1 VGKPLAAHPSR
12 ESQRVA
18 DRQRIKDGMSQISP
32 TAPSAVRE
40 LWAYRE
46 LFYFMVWRDIK
57 VRYKQSILGGL
68 WAIIQPF
75 ATMLIF
81 TLFFNKLAGIEA
93 DNVPYPIFS
102 YSALLPWTYFS
113 GTITQMGNSL
123 VNNQHLITKVY
134 FPRITIPAASAI
146 RGLVDFAI
154 ASTILFGMMVYYQYV
169 PDWTLILW
177 ALLLVPLV
185 GLAMG
190 VGMIFAAVNVK
201 YRDVQHIL
209 PFVVQIWL
217 FITPIIWPMSMIPEK
232 YRLLVALNPL
242 AGIIEAF
249 RACVVPTHALDLQ
262 LFGISMAMTAAIFVV
277 GALYFRR
284 TARGF
289 ADII

>member
-1 VGKPLAAHPSR
+1 
-12 ESQRVA
+12 
-18 DRQRIKDGMSQISP
+18 MSQISLNAGAGP
-32 TAPSAVRE
+32 VRE
-40 LWAYRE
+40 LWQYRE

-81 TLFFNKLAGIEA
+81 TLFFHKLAGI
-93 DNVPYPIFS
+93 DTGNVPYPIFS
-102 YSALLPWTYFS
+102 YAALLPWTYFS
-113 GTITQMGNSL
+113 GTLTQMGNSL

-154 ASTILFGMMVYYQYV
+154 ASTILGGMMLYYRFV
-169 PDWTLILW
+169 PEWTLVLW
-177 ALLLVPLV
+177 VPLLVPLV
-185 GLAMG
+185 ALAMG
-190 VGMIFAAVNVK
+190 MGMIFAAANVK

-209 PFVVQIWL
+209 PFVVQLWL
-217 FITPIIWPMSMIPEK
+217 FITPIIWPVEMIPQRW
-232 YRLLVALNPL
+232 RLALALNPL

-249 RACVVPTHALDLQ
+249 RACAIPERGLDPYF
-262 LFGISMAMTAAIFVV
+262 FGISMGVVVIVFAV
-277 GALYFRR
+277 GAFYFRR
-284 TARGF
+284 TARSF